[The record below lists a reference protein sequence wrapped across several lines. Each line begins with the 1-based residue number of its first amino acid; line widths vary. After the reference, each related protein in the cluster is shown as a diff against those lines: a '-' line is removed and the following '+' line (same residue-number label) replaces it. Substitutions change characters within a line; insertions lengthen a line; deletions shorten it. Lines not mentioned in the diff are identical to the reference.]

1 MELFVVIV
9 SKRAVSAFDL
19 GDIFGSSDET
29 VTIEGI
35 DFNIPAGY
43 KEDSKSTFNMIEE
56 YIDEGY
62 DFDGKVY
69 AKDNTQVGIYVYN
82 YSSLDADDILGD
94 FSNET
99 TINDVGGFMEF
110 DDDNYVFVYSKDKCI
125 VMIASN
131 DKNVIGDFIIAWLS
145 YFKAFN
151 YIDEMT
157 YLQN

>member
-1 MELFVVIV
+1 MNKKIFTVFALLIVVASI
-9 SKRAVSAFDL
+9 SAVSAFDL
-19 GDIFGSSDET
+19 GDIFGSGDET

-43 KEDSKSTFNMIEE
+43 KEDSTSTFNIIEQF
-56 YIDEGY
+56 IDEGY

-69 AKDNTQVGIYVYN
+69 VKDNTQVGIYVYN

-110 DDDNYVFVYSKDKCI
+110 DDNDYVFVYSKDKC
-125 VMIASN
+125 VVLIASN
-131 DKNVIGDFIIAWLS
+131 DKDAIGDFIIA
-145 YFKAFN
+145 
-151 YIDEMT
+151 
-157 YLQN
+157 

>member
-1 MELFVVIV
+1 MNKKIFTIFALLIVVTSI
-9 SKRAVSAFDL
+9 SAVSAFDL
-19 GDIFGSSDET
+19 GDIFGSGDET

-43 KEDSKSTFNMIEE
+43 KEDSTSTFNIIEGF
-56 YIDEGY
+56 IDEGY

-99 TINDVGGFMEF
+99 TINDVGGFMEY
-110 DDDNYVFVYSKDKCI
+110 DDNDYVFMYTKDKCI

-131 DKNVIGDFIIAWLS
+131 DKNAINDFIIA
-145 YFKAFN
+145 
-151 YIDEMT
+151 
-157 YLQN
+157 